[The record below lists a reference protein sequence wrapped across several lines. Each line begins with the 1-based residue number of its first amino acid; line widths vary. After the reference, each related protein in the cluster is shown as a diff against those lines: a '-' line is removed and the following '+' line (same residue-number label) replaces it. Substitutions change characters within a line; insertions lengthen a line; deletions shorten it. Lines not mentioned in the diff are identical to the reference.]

1 MRFSKSKMKLLSIST
16 SLPTL
21 EKIPAPDDE
30 SADTVDVKAKTT
42 VGWPDNWHK
51 LPPKWKG
58 ILLAEL
64 LLKILRAFMQNVPSD
79 EKEATLRHFNTHLGI
94 PNKSP

>member
-1 MRFSKSKMKLLSIST
+1 MKLLSIST

-30 SADTVDVKAKTT
+30 SADTVDVKTKTT

-64 LLKILRAFMQNVPSD
+64 LIKVLRAFMQNVHKISGLF
-79 EKEATLRHFNTHLGI
+79 TLGNLNADLVAVRVWLESGNVR
-94 PNKSP
+94 